1 MQQSKRKQSSANL
14 ACYGALLHVVMVIG
28 VLVALDVWF
37 VCSVWFK
44 GCIG

>member
-1 MQQSKRKQSSANL
+1 MIKSKRKQTSNNL
-14 ACYGALLHVVMVIG
+14 TVYGAMLHVVIVVG